1 MTIKMIAV
9 DMDGTFLDDQKE
21 YNRERF
27 EKLFHQIKEKDIKF
41 VVASGN
47 QYDQLKSFF
56 PELHKEMSFVSE
68 NGANIIV
75 EGNDYY
81 NAQLPIEKVMKVL
94 TGLEALEPTVTVVCG
109 KKSAY
114 VSHEMPEEVFNSVQF
129 YYPSNKKLDRLEE
142 IAAEEDEVFKFA
154 LTFPNTGIEAKLAAL
169 TDILAGEMIPV
180 SSGHGDIDLIIP
192 GVHKAFGLAKLG
204 DKWGINPAEIA
215 AFGDSGNDIEMLKY
229 AGESFAVDNAQE
241 KVKQASNEIIGSNN
255 QESVLDK
262 IELLLKS

>member
-1 MTIKMIAV
+1 M
-9 DMDGTFLDDQKE
+9 
-21 YNRERF
+21 
-27 EKLFHQIKEKDIKF
+27 
-41 VVASGN
+41 
-47 QYDQLKSFF
+47 
-56 PELHKEMSFVSE
+56 
-68 NGANIIV
+68 
-75 EGNDYY
+75 
-81 NAQLPIEKVMKVL
+81 
-94 TGLEALEPTVTVVCG
+94 
-109 KKSAY
+109 
-114 VSHEMPEEVFNSVQF
+114 
-129 YYPSNKKLDRLEE
+129 
-142 IAAEEDEVFKFA
+142 
-154 LTFPNTGIEAKLAAL
+154 AAL

-192 GVHKAFGLAKLG
+192 GVHKAFGLAKLS